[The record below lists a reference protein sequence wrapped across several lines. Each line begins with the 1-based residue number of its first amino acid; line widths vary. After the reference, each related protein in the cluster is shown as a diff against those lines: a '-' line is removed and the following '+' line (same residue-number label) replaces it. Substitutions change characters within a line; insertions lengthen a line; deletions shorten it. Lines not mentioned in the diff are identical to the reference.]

1 MDKVQK
7 LIAFVATGSAVT
19 ALPEAKELV
28 SVAQDIDINYI
39 DVVRLFSVGISC
51 GILFSFLMFVFS
63 ILLNAFFDIIRK

>member
-1 MDKVQK
+1 MVEVQK
-7 LIAFVATGSAVT
+7 LMAVVTGSAVT

-28 SVAQDIDINYI
+28 SVAQDVDINYI
-39 DVVRLFSVGISC
+39 EVVKLFSTGIAC